1 MSLIVAHL
9 RWDGV
14 DQEQYDSLCRALP
27 QSEQRPGGCLLSR
40 RRRQGQTV
48 MATLVWADDRSA
60 GEFLTGRIGEPAG
73 LPEPHR
79 AVFALPDCF
88 AAGYG
93 IPPSRRA
100 PTGPAPSVPA
110 PRVPDESR
118 PTATAHT
125 GRT

>member
-1 MSLIVAHL
+1 MSLIVAHQ
-9 RWDGV
+9 RWDDV
-14 DQEQYDSLCRALP
+14 DQEQYDALCRALP
-27 QSEQRPGGCLLSR
+27 ESEQRPGGCLLSR
-40 RRRQGQTV
+40 RRRQGRTV

-60 GEFLTGRIGEPAG
+60 GEFLTGAIGQPAG

-79 AVFALPDCF
+79 AVFAVPDCF

-93 IPPSRRA
+93 IYPSRRA
-100 PTGPAPSVPA
+100 STGGAPAVPA

-118 PTATAHT
+118 PITTAHS

>member
-14 DQEQYDSLCRALP
+14 DQEQYEALCRALP
-27 QSEQRPGGCLLSR
+27 EGGQRPGGCLLNR

-60 GEFLTGRIGEPAG
+60 GEFLTGRVGRPAG

-93 IPPSRRA
+93 ISPSRRA
-100 PTGPAPSVPA
+100 STGEAPAVPA
-110 PRVPDESR
+110 PRVPEES
-118 PTATAHT
+118 PAMTTVP